1 MAQVRVC
8 MAAGLRIKEAIECH
22 LQNSDSYAMFS
33 THLRKEGVRE
43 EDRSDIRVAF
53 LHSSEDPETTQPFM

>member
-1 MAQVRVC
+1 MC
-8 MAAGLRIKEAIECH
+8 MAEGLRIKEVIECH

-33 THLRKEGVRE
+33 THLRKEGVLE

>member
-1 MAQVRVC
+1 

-22 LQNSDSYAMFS
+22 SQNSDSCAMFS
-33 THLRKEGVRE
+33 THPRKEGVQD